1 MVGFARTCVRKIHTF
16 GIIIMKLL
24 ITGAN
29 GIVGTILTQALSEK
43 YDVIGTGRSGEETN
57 RYLKMD
63 ISEAAAVEA
72 VFKKVRPEA
81 VIHLAGDSR
90 VSASWDSVLK
100 NNIVGTKNILEAARR
115 HGASKIVYASS
126 THITGAYEG
135 NPRSLH
141 LEENPHQISVNDPIR
156 PDSYYGTSK
165 AFGEALARQYFEN
178 FGMHTICL
186 RIGLVTPEND
196 PTKDPRM
203 MKIWLSHRDLVQ
215 IVEKSLETNVA
226 FGIYYAISAN
236 TGRYWDIS
244 NAQRELGYQPEDD
257 AALIS

>member
-1 MVGFARTCVRKIHTF
+1 
-16 GIIIMKLL
+16 MKLL
-24 ITGAN
+24 ITGSK
-29 GIVGTILTQALSEK
+29 GIIGTILTQALPDEH
-43 YDVIGTGRSGEETN
+43 DVVGTGRRGEETST
-57 RYLKMD
+57 YLHMD
-63 ISEAAAVEA
+63 ISEESAVEA

-90 VSASWDSVLK
+90 VTADWDSVLK
-100 NNIVGTKNILEAARR
+100 NNIVGTKNIFEAARK

-135 NPRSLH
+135 NPHSLH
-141 LEENPHQISVNDPIR
+141 EKENPQQISVNDPIR

-178 FGMHTICL
+178 FGMQTICL

-196 PTKDPRM
+196 PTNDPRM
-203 MKIWLSHRDLVQ
+203 MKIWLSHGDLVQ
-215 IVEKSLETNVA
+215 IVEKSLVTNVP